1 MLKGNPAELKIGTR
15 QIFTGGSGLILVI
28 MLVMMVV
35 GLLVV
40 DDFGQSWDEDINYY
54 NGERSIRKY
63 RDGNFLKGQN
73 LDYYHGTFYF
83 MIWSSA
89 SKFINSITP
98 QWRDT
103 DGRHLINYVTF
114 VIGVVALYLISKRT
128 FGRNA
133 AIFSALLFASQ
144 PLFFGHAFINQK
156 DIPFMVFWMVTILFG
171 LQLGDSWS
179 EVNRPGVKVATRT
192 SHHSFIASLVEDW
205 KSQSVGIRIAFL
217 ILIVSVF
224 VFFVDLA
231 SGQCILSLSRNI
243 IIKAYS
249 SESPSL
255 LYKAFRIIAE
265 DADKTPLSV
274 YLQKLDDL
282 YFWARI
288 PAFLIG
294 LVVLRSAIKGL
305 FPKTFVKRVLPREGQ
320 TLLLLLTGISLGLT
334 QAIRIQGIFVGMLIS
349 LSLILQLRRRSGILL
364 AAVWVIAFIAMYA
377 AWPTLWGDPFN
388 RIWERIMLTTDFT
401 KHQILF
407 EGMVYSSEELPWH
420 FLPKILPLQ
429 FTEPGILL
437 FLLSLPLLY
446 LGKNKLRDR
455 SVQRVLVVML
465 LWFFVP
471 ILLQVVQRVP
481 IYDNFRQFLFAMP
494 PIFILA
500 GWALETLRMRIR
512 QNSIRIALVA
522 FALAP
527 GIVQIVRLHPY
538 QYMYYNSL
546 VGGVRG
552 AEGRYELDYWCTAYR
567 EAMGY
572 VNQHATSNAIIQAWG
587 PYDAANAFARE
598 DVKVYP
604 LGVGSPQYILG
615 CDQAVIEPDFFNDW
629 VEVYEVSKLGVQL
642 GTVRAQME

>member
-1 MLKGNPAELKIGTR
+1 METR
-15 QIFTGGSGLILVI
+15 QKLTGSSGLILVI
-28 MLVMMVV
+28 MLVMMFV

-63 RDGNFLKGQN
+63 RDGNFLKDQN

-98 QWRDT
+98 QWRDA
-103 DGRHLINYVTF
+103 DGRHLINYLTF

-156 DIPFMVFWMVTILFG
+156 DIPFMVFWMVTIFLG
-171 LQLGDSWS
+171 LQLGDTWS
-179 EVNRPGVKVATRT
+179 EVNRPGVRLATKK
-192 SHHSFIASLVEDW
+192 SHRSFITSLVEDW
-205 KSQSVGIRIAFL
+205 KSQSVGVRIAFL

-224 VFFVDLA
+224 VFFVDLF
-231 SGQCILSLSRNI
+231 SSRCILPLGRNI

-255 LYKAFRIIAE
+255 LFKAFRTIAE

-305 FPKTFVKRVLPREGQ
+305 FPKTFVKRILPLEGR

-349 LSLILQLRRRSGILL
+349 LSLFLQLRRRSGILL
-364 AAVWVIAFIAMYA
+364 ASVWFIAFITMYA

-388 RIWERIMLTTDFT
+388 RIWERIVLTTDFT
-401 KHQILF
+401 KHQVLF
-407 EGMVYSSEELPWH
+407 EGVVYSSEELPWY

-429 FTEPGILL
+429 FTEPVILL
-437 FLLSLPLLY
+437 FLLSIPLLY
-446 LGKNKLRDR
+446 LRNKLRDR
-455 SVQRVLVVML
+455 SVQQVLVVLL

-471 ILLQVVQRVP
+471 ILLQVVQRIP

-512 QNSIRIALVA
+512 QNSIRIAVVA

-527 GIVQIVRLHPY
+527 GFVQIVRLHPY
-538 QYMYYNSL
+538 QYIYYNNL

-572 VNQHATSNAIIQAWG
+572 VNQHAISNAIIQAWG
-587 PYDAANAFARE
+587 PYEAASSFARE

-604 LGVGSPQYILG
+604 LGVGSPQYVLG
-615 CDQAVIEPDFFNDW
+615 CDQVVIETDFFNDW
-629 VEVYEVSKLGVQL
+629 VEVYEVGKLGVQL
-642 GTVRAQME
+642 GTVKVQIE

>member
-1 MLKGNPAELKIGTR
+1 METR
-15 QIFTGGSGLILVI
+15 QRFTGSSGLILII

-40 DDFGQSWDEDINYY
+40 DDFGQSWDEDINYR
-54 NGERSIRKY
+54 NGERSIRNY
-63 RDGNFLKGQN
+63 RDGNFLKDQN

-89 SKFINSITP
+89 SNFINSITP
-98 QWRDT
+98 QWRDA
-103 DGRHLINYVTF
+103 DGRHLINYLTF

-156 DIPFMVFWMVTILFG
+156 DIPFMVFWMVTIFLG

-179 EVNRPGVKVATRT
+179 EVIRPGVRLAAKE
-192 SHHSFIASLVEDW
+192 SHRSFITSLVEDW
-205 KSQSVGIRIAFL
+205 KSQSIGVRIAFL

-224 VFFVDLA
+224 VFFVDLF
-231 SGQCILSLSRNI
+231 SGQYILPLGRNT

-255 LYKAFRIIAE
+255 LYKAFRTIAE
-265 DADKTPLSV
+265 DAGKTPLSV

-305 FPKTFVKRVLPREGQ
+305 FPKTFVKRILPLEGR
-320 TLLLLLTGISLGLT
+320 TLLLLLAGMSLGLT
-334 QAIRIQGIFVGMLIS
+334 QAIRIQGIFVGMLVS
-349 LSLILQLRRRSGILL
+349 LFLFLQMRRRSGILI
-364 AAVWVIAFIAMYA
+364 AAVWFIAFITMYA
-377 AWPTLWGDPFN
+377 AWPALWGDPFN
-388 RIWERIMLTTDFT
+388 RIWERIVLTTDFT
-401 KHQILF
+401 KHQVLF
-407 EGMVYSSEELPWH
+407 EGVVYSSEELPWQ
-420 FLPKILPLQ
+420 FLPRILPLQ

-437 FLLSLPLLY
+437 FLLSIPLLY
-446 LGKNKLRDR
+446 LRNKLRDR
-455 SVQRVLVVML
+455 SVQRVLVVL
-465 LWFFVP
+465 ILWFFVP
-471 ILLQVVQRVP
+471 ILLQVIQRVP

-512 QNSIRIALVA
+512 QNSIRIAIVA

-538 QYMYYNSL
+538 QYIYYNNL

-572 VNQHATSNAIIQAWG
+572 VNQHATSNAVIQAWG
-587 PYDAANAFARE
+587 PYEAANAFARE

-604 LGVGSPQYILG
+604 LDVGSPQYVLG
-615 CDQAVIEPDFFNDW
+615 CDQAVIETDFFNDW
-629 VEVYEVSKLGVQL
+629 VEVYEVGKVGVQL
-642 GTVRAQME
+642 GTVKAQME

>member
-1 MLKGNPAELKIGTR
+1 METR
-15 QIFTGGSGLILVI
+15 QKLTGSNGLILVI
-28 MLVMMVV
+28 MLVMMFV

-63 RDGNFLKGQN
+63 RDGNFLKDQN

-98 QWRDT
+98 QWRDA
-103 DGRHLINYVTF
+103 DGRHLINYLTF

-156 DIPFMVFWMVTILFG
+156 DIPFMVFWMVTIFLG
-171 LQLGDSWS
+171 LQLGDTWS
-179 EVNRPGVKVATRT
+179 EVNRPGVRLATKK
-192 SHHSFIASLVEDW
+192 SHRSFITSLVEDW
-205 KSQSVGIRIAFL
+205 KSQSVGVRIAFL

-224 VFFVDLA
+224 VFFVDLF
-231 SGQCILSLSRNI
+231 SSRCILPLGRNI

-255 LYKAFRIIAE
+255 LFKAFRTIAE
-265 DADKTPLSV
+265 DADKTSLSV

-305 FPKTFVKRVLPREGQ
+305 FPKTFVKRILPLEGR

-349 LSLILQLRRRSGILL
+349 LSLFLQLRRRSGILL
-364 AAVWVIAFIAMYA
+364 ASVWFIAFITMYA

-388 RIWERIMLTTDFT
+388 RIWERIVLTTDFT
-401 KHQILF
+401 KHQVLF
-407 EGMVYSSEELPWH
+407 EGVVYSSEELPWY

-429 FTEPGILL
+429 FTEPVILL
-437 FLLSLPLLY
+437 FLLSIPLLY
-446 LGKNKLRDR
+446 LRNKLRDR
-455 SVQRVLVVML
+455 SVQQVLVVLL

-471 ILLQVVQRVP
+471 ILLQVVQRIP

-512 QNSIRIALVA
+512 QNSIRIAVVA

-527 GIVQIVRLHPY
+527 GFVQIVRLHPY
-538 QYMYYNSL
+538 QYIYYNNL

-572 VNQHATSNAIIQAWG
+572 VNQHAISNAIIQAWG
-587 PYDAANAFARE
+587 PYEAASSFARE

-604 LGVGSPQYILG
+604 LGVGSPQYVLG
-615 CDQAVIEPDFFNDW
+615 CDQVVIETDFFNDW
-629 VEVYEVSKLGVQL
+629 VEVYEVGKLGVQL
-642 GTVRAQME
+642 GTVKVQIE

>member
-1 MLKGNPAELKIGTR
+1 
-15 QIFTGGSGLILVI
+15 
-28 MLVMMVV
+28 MMVV

-407 EGMVYSSEELPWH
+407 EGVVYSSEELPWH

>member
-1 MLKGNPAELKIGTR
+1 METR
-15 QIFTGGSGLILVI
+15 QKLTGSSGLILVI
-28 MLVMMVV
+28 MLVMMFV

-63 RDGNFLKGQN
+63 RDGNFLKDQN

-98 QWRDT
+98 QWRGA
-103 DGRHLINYVTF
+103 DGRHLINYLTF

-156 DIPFMVFWMVTILFG
+156 DIPFMVFWMVTIFLG
-171 LQLGDSWS
+171 LQLGDTWS
-179 EVNRPGVKVATRT
+179 KVNRPGVRLATKK
-192 SHHSFIASLVEDW
+192 SHRSFITSLVEDW
-205 KSQSVGIRIAFL
+205 KSQSVGVRIAFL

-224 VFFVDLA
+224 VFFVDLF
-231 SGQCILSLSRNI
+231 SSRCILPLGRNI

-255 LYKAFRIIAE
+255 LFKAFRTIAE
-265 DADKTPLSV
+265 DADKTSLSV

-305 FPKTFVKRVLPREGQ
+305 FPKTFVKRILPLEGR

-349 LSLILQLRRRSGILL
+349 LSLFLQLRRRSGIIL
-364 AAVWVIAFIAMYA
+364 ASVWFIAFITMYA

-388 RIWERIMLTTDFT
+388 RIWERIVLTTDFT
-401 KHQILF
+401 KHQVLF
-407 EGMVYSSEELPWH
+407 EGVVYSSEELPWY

-429 FTEPGILL
+429 FTEPVILL
-437 FLLSLPLLY
+437 FLLSIPLLY
-446 LGKNKLRDR
+446 LRNKLRDR
-455 SVQRVLVVML
+455 SVQQVLVVLL

-471 ILLQVVQRVP
+471 ILLQVVQRIP

-512 QNSIRIALVA
+512 QNSIRIAVVA

-527 GIVQIVRLHPY
+527 GFVQIVRLHPY
-538 QYMYYNSL
+538 QYIYYNNL

-572 VNQHATSNAIIQAWG
+572 VNQHAISNAIIQAWG
-587 PYDAANAFARE
+587 PYEAASSFARE

-604 LGVGSPQYILG
+604 LGVGSPQYVLG
-615 CDQAVIEPDFFNDW
+615 CDQVVIETDFFNDW
-629 VEVYEVSKLGVQL
+629 VEVYEVGKLGVQL
-642 GTVRAQME
+642 GTVKVQIE

>member
-1 MLKGNPAELKIGTR
+1 METR
-15 QIFTGGSGLILVI
+15 QKLTGSNGLILVI
-28 MLVMMVV
+28 MLAMMFV

-63 RDGNFLKGQN
+63 RDGNFLKDQN

-98 QWRDT
+98 QWRDA
-103 DGRHLINYVTF
+103 DGRHLINYLTF

-156 DIPFMVFWMVTILFG
+156 DIPFMVFWMVTIFLG
-171 LQLGDSWS
+171 LQLGDTWS
-179 EVNRPGVKVATRT
+179 EVNRPGVRLATKK
-192 SHHSFIASLVEDW
+192 SHRSFITSLVEDW
-205 KSQSVGIRIAFL
+205 KSQSVGVRIAFL

-224 VFFVDLA
+224 VFFVDLF
-231 SGQCILSLSRNI
+231 SSRCILPLGRNI

-255 LYKAFRIIAE
+255 LFKAFRTIAE
-265 DADKTPLSV
+265 DADKTSLSV

-305 FPKTFVKRVLPREGQ
+305 FPKTFVKRILPLEGR

-349 LSLILQLRRRSGILL
+349 LSLFLQLRRRSGILL
-364 AAVWVIAFIAMYA
+364 ASVWFIAFITMYA

-388 RIWERIMLTTDFT
+388 RIWERIVLTTDFT
-401 KHQILF
+401 KHQVLF
-407 EGMVYSSEELPWH
+407 EGVVYSSEELPWY

-429 FTEPGILL
+429 FTEPVILL
-437 FLLSLPLLY
+437 FLLSIPLLY
-446 LGKNKLRDR
+446 LRNKLRDR
-455 SVQRVLVVML
+455 SVQQVLVVLL

-471 ILLQVVQRVP
+471 ILLQVVQRIP

-512 QNSIRIALVA
+512 QNSIRIAVVA

-527 GIVQIVRLHPY
+527 GFVQIVRLHPY
-538 QYMYYNSL
+538 QYIYYNNL

-572 VNQHATSNAIIQAWG
+572 VNQHAISNAIIQAWG
-587 PYDAANAFARE
+587 PYEAASSFARE

-604 LGVGSPQYILG
+604 LGVGSPQYVLG
-615 CDQAVIEPDFFNDW
+615 CDQVVIETDFFNDW
-629 VEVYEVSKLGVQL
+629 VEVYEVGKLGVQL
-642 GTVRAQME
+642 GTVKVQIE